1 MKNLLINSFIIHS
14 RPYSETSI
22 IFDILTES
30 NGLISLIAK
39 GIKKKKDGL
48 LLQPFKELQL
58 SYTSKGSLP
67 ILTKFEIIN
76 SFPKI
81 KNKYLLIGLYFN
93 ELIYKFIPKGEPLP
107 SLYSLYKNQLEY
119 MKTTKDTPDVI
130 LLTFETMF
138 LKEIGYEV
146 VRAQIQSS
154 NIIWDKKY
162 FYDHEVGFREVSN
175 NHSSTL
181 ISGKSLYHL
190 LEYEFSLIDEIKGVR
205 NIIKNIIN
213 ELLGNKKIKSF
224 DFID

>member
-58 SYTSKGSLP
+58 SYTNKGSLP

-76 SFPKI
+76 SFSEI

-93 ELIYKFIPKGEPLP
+93 ELIYKFIPKSEPLP
-107 SLYSLYKNQLEY
+107 SLYSIYKKQLEY
-119 MKTTKDTPDVI
+119 MKKTKDTPDVV

-162 FYDHEVGFREVSN
+162 FYDYEVGFREVGN
-175 NHSSTL
+175 NHSSNL
-181 ISGKSLYHL
+181 ISGKSLYYL

>member
-48 LLQPFKELQL
+48 LLKPFKELQL
-58 SYTSKGSLP
+58 SYTSKGSVP

-76 SFPKI
+76 SFSKI

-93 ELIYKFIPKGEPLP
+93 ELIYKFIPKSEPLP

-119 MKTTKDTPDVI
+119 MKTTKDMI
-130 LLTFETMF
+130 IKQLESEIQR
-138 LKEIGYEV
+138 LKLE
-146 VRAQIQSS
+146 
-154 NIIWDKKY
+154 K
-162 FYDHEVGFREVSN
+162 
-175 NHSSTL
+175 
-181 ISGKSLYHL
+181 ISGN
-190 LEYEFSLIDEIKGVR
+190 DECMEIVR
-205 NIIKNIIN
+205 NLTN
-213 ELLGNKKIKSF
+213 EIRELKKHLSVVESILRSSLPIVEA
-224 DFID
+224 DNYID

>member
-1 MKNLLINSFIIHS
+1 MYTFLIDL
-14 RPYSETSI
+14 E
-22 IFDILTES
+22 
-30 NGLISLIAK
+30 
-39 GIKKKKDGL
+39 KKDGL

-67 ILTKFEIIN
+67 IITKFEIIN
-76 SFPKI
+76 SFSKI

-93 ELIYKFIPKGEPLP
+93 ELIYKFIPRSEPLP

-119 MKTTKDTPDVI
+119 MKTTKDTTDVI
-130 LLTFETMF
+130 LLTFEAMF
-138 LKEIGYEV
+138 LKEIGYEI
-146 VRAQIQSS
+146 VRAHIQSS

-162 FYDHEVGFREVSN
+162 FYDYEVGFREVGNS
-175 NHSSTL
+175 HPSIL

-190 LEYEFSLIDEIKGVR
+190 LEYQFSLIDEIKGVR

-213 ELLGNKKIKSF
+213 ELLGDRKIKSF

>member
-1 MKNLLINSFIIHS
+1 LKNLLINSFIIHS

-39 GIKKKKDGL
+39 GIKKKKDGS

-58 SYTSKGSLP
+58 SYTNKGSLP

-76 SFPKI
+76 SFSEI
-81 KNKYLLIGLYFN
+81 KSKYLLIGLYFN
-93 ELIYKFIPKGEPLP
+93 ELIYKFIPKSEPLP
-107 SLYSLYKNQLEY
+107 SLYSIYKKQLEY
-119 MKTTKDTPDVI
+119 MKTTKDIPDVV

-138 LKEIGYEV
+138 LKEIGYEI

-162 FYDHEVGFREVSN
+162 FYDYEIGFREVGN
-175 NHSSTL
+175 NHPLNL
-181 ISGKSLYHL
+181 ISGKSLYYL
-190 LEYEFSLIDEIKGVR
+190 LKYEFSSIDEIKGVR

-213 ELLGNKKIKSF
+213 ELLGDRKIKSF
-224 DFID
+224 DFIN

>member
-22 IFDILTES
+22 IFDVLTES

-39 GIKKKKDGL
+39 GIKKKKDGS

-58 SYTSKGSLP
+58 SYTNKGSLP

-76 SFPKI
+76 SFSEI
-81 KNKYLLIGLYFN
+81 KSKYLLIGLYFN
-93 ELIYKFIPKGEPLP
+93 ELIYKFIPKSEPLP
-107 SLYSLYKNQLEY
+107 SLYSIYKKQLEY
-119 MKTTKDTPDVI
+119 MKTTKDIPDVV

-138 LKEIGYEV
+138 LKEIGYEI

-162 FYDHEVGFREVSN
+162 FYDYEIGFREVGN
-175 NHSSTL
+175 NHPLNL
-181 ISGKSLYHL
+181 ISGKSLYYL
-190 LEYEFSLIDEIKGVR
+190 LKYEFSSIDEIKGVR

-213 ELLGNKKIKSF
+213 ELLGDRKIKSF
-224 DFID
+224 DFIN

>member
-39 GIKKKKDGL
+39 GIKKKKDGS

-58 SYTSKGSLP
+58 SYTNKGSLP

-76 SFPKI
+76 SFSEI

-93 ELIYKFIPKGEPLP
+93 ELIYKFIPRSEPLP
-107 SLYSLYKNQLEY
+107 SLYSIYKKQLEY
-119 MKTTKDTPDVI
+119 MKTTKDIPDVV

-138 LKEIGYEV
+138 LKEIGYEI

-162 FYDHEVGFREVSN
+162 FYDYEVGFREAGN
-175 NHSSTL
+175 NHPSTL

-190 LEYEFSLIDEIKGVR
+190 LEYKFSLIDEIKEVR

-213 ELLGNKKIKSF
+213 ELLGDRKIKSF
-224 DFID
+224 DFIN